1 MGYEKRQ
8 FLYGMDFDTEER
20 LIEQGFTRKNVNVR
34 IGSSTDDG
42 VNSAENIQGNT
53 LIPNIELP
61 KGDNKV
67 IGSFWYQL
75 KNLNY
80 YFLWNS
86 EGNHGIF
93 EYDHVSSTIT
103 RVMIAKV
110 LNFSKDYL
118 ITGINVIEFDDD
130 NDLLYWSEK
139 SNPPRK
145 ININKAKS
153 DGYDLPISE
162 EVIDAV
168 KYPPLCAPT
177 ANFQNDKNQKN
188 NYLLD
193 SIWQFKARY
202 IYDDKEKSAFSPIS
216 SQVLPVKTC
225 SSDDQGNTIRIVI
238 PKGGELV
245 TRVEIAG
252 RIGNVNDF
260 EQVIELKV
268 GEYEKDGN
276 GNYVY
281 IFRNDKA
288 LKGISVPESI
298 KLYDNVPQ
306 IAGAQEFIANRLMY
320 ADITE
325 GYDNVDVDYE
335 LGVSYDVKEKKAPTN
350 TIQGD
355 LRIINAKGEFQP
367 IHISSGTIPI
377 YGGFQKA
384 RFVNNMFIGTSTVE
398 NELNQSIPLRGFVIY
413 LAGTTH
419 HCISVQEQGNNKE
432 LQSTDF
438 NTYDSK
444 SDDNKKE
451 IEGEIDGTGSAPWT
465 KSRLKSTFKIE
476 DVPDGEYILR
486 VASNFTTADDLLD
499 ESLAYQKTSTCVLR
513 VDSSYNYEK
522 QPTEQKEIKVKVQGG
537 QILDGLFITIKD
549 LTDFDSPSGATNYQ
563 SYLVNPLS
571 TTYTPTSIQEALN
584 QPRVDHVE
592 INISSFASI
601 FTDHNGFSFG
611 SIPGITTINV
621 AGYSDKDYTKYNLF
635 DTSANPS
642 SYTDYNNRRSVF
654 VTRSNPD
661 IYNYSKTSAVV
672 KLLDTNGQPVEGFKL
687 VVQNGQTS
695 SSDENGDAR
704 LTFYGDTVNTGAAR
718 NLTVFAYGS
727 GACELTTSPLS
738 LNKYILIGKDYNNAI
753 TAVDNP
759 VLLNNFTITFLSSPG
774 SSGLKPGGV
783 YRYGLV
789 YHDKANRS
797 GLTNVITNPE
807 LSVPFYT
814 ELESPNIKSAS
825 GTWEIKNLPPEWATH
840 YQWVRTKNTAID
852 SYLQWYTDDVTYTEG
867 NTLIEIDITN
877 LTSEYVT
884 ANPSSNLSYSYK
896 KGDRLRFIKNSLQEY
911 FKEYIDLKVVKFE
924 TGVITVENL
933 VIAPDVS
940 EGLMFEVYHPRLDV
954 DKDLYYEIGECYEI
968 LEVEVGR
975 DGDTVRV
982 HQGQDKDQSPIQPF
996 INPATGT
1003 FKTGDTYFR
1012 NRSIPVLSLGGLYSS
1027 LVDSESFSDFWLSDV
1042 SDIGR
1047 INKVDLDA
1055 KKVTRPTTIYYSE
1068 RFIPET
1074 NINGLN
1080 SFYDDSFETYD
1091 RNFGAIKK
1099 LFSYNNRLDC
1109 LQELRVSKILVEEN
1123 IIYDQFDQGTVAAS
1137 AKVLSKEIYYQ
1148 GEYGTSNPE
1157 SFVSNEGRRY
1167 FFDIRNG
1174 KVLRL
1179 SNDGLTPISDNK
1191 MHSYFESKSNFYSA
1205 FNIIPEVWG
1214 TYDENFD
1221 EYVINF
1227 GVVSREK
1234 GFTPDELA
1242 LVSSQAETVTETIDG
1257 LEYTFS
1263 IEYEENEQGVDTDF
1277 EIVEDVANGVY
1288 VINSNAGD
1296 ITLGRQKILSIP
1308 SETLGFSEKTKHWT
1322 SFYTYLPECMG
1333 RVGIDFLTFRNGQA
1347 YLHNTNHERNTFY
1360 GIGSSSE
1367 VWAVFNQDP
1376 GNNKVYQSLSEESD
1390 TVWEVRE
1397 ILTQKGQKSNLIKDD
1412 FAVDYGDGHTLYK
1425 KENIHYAAILKDEN
1439 TPNVDTPLIE
1449 GDSMRDV
1456 SILFKLT
1463 NGSTDKERLFA
1474 SGVRYSLSARTNR

>member
-61 KGDNKV
+61 EGDNKV

-202 IYDDKEKSAFSPIS
+202 VYDDKEKSAFSPIS

-268 GEYEKDGN
+268 EEYEKDGN

-306 IAGAQEFIANRLMY
+306 IAAAQEFIANRLMY

-350 TIQGD
+350 TIQGH
-355 LRIINAKGEFQP
+355 LRIINSKGEFQP
-367 IHISSGTIPI
+367 IHISRDSIPI
-377 YGGFQKA
+377 YGGFKKA
-384 RFVNNMFIGTSTVE
+384 NYVRNMYIGTSTVRDK
-398 NELNQSIPLRGFVIY
+398 LDQSIPLRGFVIY

-419 HCISVQEQGNNKE
+419 HCISVQSQGNNE
-432 LQSTDF
+432 QIQSTKF
-438 NTYDSK
+438 NTYDSS
-444 SDDNKKE
+444 SDSDKKHIQSE
-451 IEGEIDGTGSAPWT
+451 MFGTGDNPWGR
-465 KSRLKSTFKIE
+465 SRLKSTFKIE
-476 DVPDGEYILR
+476 GVPDGEYIVR
-486 VASNFTTADDLLD
+486 VASNLTNANDLLD

-513 VDSSYNYEK
+513 VDLSYSYEK
-522 QPTEQKEIKVKVQGG
+522 QPTNQKEIHVKVKGG
-537 QILDGLFITIKD
+537 QILGGLFITIKD
-549 LTDFDSPSGATNYQ
+549 LTDSDSPSGGTDYQ
-563 SYLVNPLS
+563 SYLVNPS
-571 TTYTPTSIQEALN
+571 SVTYTPTSIQEALN

-621 AGYSDKDYTKYNLF
+621 AGHSDNNYTKYYLLDPN
-635 DTSANPS
+635 ANPS
-642 SYTDYNNRRSVF
+642 SYTNYNNRRSVF

-687 VVQNGQTS
+687 VVENGQTFL
-695 SSDENGDAR
+695 SDENGDAR

-727 GACELTTSPLS
+727 GTCELTISPL
-738 LNKYILIGKDYNNAI
+738 LQDKFVLIGENRNNAI
-753 TAVDNP
+753 SAVDNP
-759 VLLNNFTITFLSSPG
+759 VPLTNFTVTFLSSPG

-789 YHDKANRS
+789 YYDKANRS
-797 GLTNVITNPE
+797 GLTNVTTNPE

-825 GTWEIKNLPPEWATH
+825 GTWKIKNLPPSWATH

-852 SYLQWYTDDVTYTEG
+852 SYLQWYSNEVTYSSDG
-867 NTLIEIDITN
+867 LLMYVDITN
-877 LTSEYVT
+877 LTDEYVT

-896 KGDRLRFIKNSLQEY
+896 KGDRFRYLRNSNGIV
-911 FKEYIDLKVVKFE
+911 FNDYIDLSIVEFK
-924 TGVITVENL
+924 TGIITVETTPNL
-933 VIAPDVS
+933 PNPS
-940 EGLMFEVYHPRLDV
+940 NGLMFEIYHPKLDV
-954 DKDLYYEIGECYEI
+954 DEDLYYEIGECYEVKSFTTSSGHV
-968 LEVEVGR
+968 LLYHEGESENQNPYR
-975 DGDTVRV
+975 PST
-982 HQGQDKDQSPIQPF
+982 S
-996 INPATGT
+996 PATGT

-1012 NRSIPVLSLGGLYSS
+1012 NRLMPKSGTGSYYYPI
-1027 LVDSESFSDFWLSDV
+1027 DSESFSDFWLSDV

-1055 KKVTRPTTIYYSE
+1055 KKVTRPITIYYSE

-1080 SFYDDSFETYD
+1080 SFYDTSFETYD

-1347 YLHNTNHERNTFY
+1347 YLHNSDNKRNSFY
-1360 GIGSSSE
+1360 GQGSLSE

-1397 ILTQKGQKSNLIKDD
+1397 ILTQKGQKSNLIKQD
-1412 FAVDYGDGHTLYK
+1412 FAVDYGEGHTLYS

-1439 TPNVDTPLIE
+1439 TPNVDVPLIE